1 MECLHGGES
10 DKGLEEGAL
19 KGSLLHT
26 GGYVLQLEEGSLHT
40 YVRTYI
46 HSTELVYSLTQV

>member
-26 GGYVLQLEEGSLHT
+26 GGHVLQLEEGSLHT
-40 YVRTYI
+40 YVHTYI
-46 HSTELVYSLTQV
+46 AQSWFIL